1 MTRID
6 SRKVWSVNG
15 MFPVW
20 NFPHSASLW
29 FIDNLVFSSQWS
41 KFHRYALV
49 QIYVERIKFLF
60 MFSLITEHSE
70 QGTHETKIINQI

>member
-6 SRKVWSVNG
+6 SQEVWSATG

-20 NFPHSASLW
+20 KFPLSASLW
-29 FIDNLVFSSQWS
+29 FIDNLIFSSQWS

-60 MFSLITEHSE
+60 SLSFITEHSE
-70 QGTHETKIINQI
+70 